1 MWRDEI
7 KLNNRNTA
15 LGNKHRIN
23 CNNDEDQVKYK
34 VLHWSSSTQLSL
46 VKKVELSMGSDGMSR
61 LGFSVISKSIF
72 PSHVTANLLPL
83 PQ

>member
-23 CNNDEDQVKYK
+23 CNNDDDEDIRKVKLEKYY
-34 VLHWSSSTQLSL
+34 SAQLSWIKL
-46 VKKVELSMGSDGMSR
+46 DC
-61 LGFSVISKSIF
+61 
-72 PSHVTANLLPL
+72 
-83 PQ
+83 

>member
-1 MWRDEI
+1 MLPSSEIVSESQELCVRMWRDEI

-46 VKKVELSMGSDGMSR
+46 V
-61 LGFSVISKSIF
+61 
-72 PSHVTANLLPL
+72 NLD
-83 PQ
+83 